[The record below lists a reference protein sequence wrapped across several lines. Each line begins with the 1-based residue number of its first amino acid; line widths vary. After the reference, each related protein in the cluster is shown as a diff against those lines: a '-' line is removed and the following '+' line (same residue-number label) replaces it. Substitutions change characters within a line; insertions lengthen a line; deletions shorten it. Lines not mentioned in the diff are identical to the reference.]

1 MVHVSGRGFS
11 CARNTTLLS
20 RAEPQ
25 FYHRML
31 ETGSDNWWSPRPHP
45 PSRGGQC
52 LAWFP
57 GIEGRSVHLWSASPS
72 PSTPVIIPYA
82 PWHLQRSL
90 SRLLASGHQW
100 SPPSHPLD
108 PHLSQLHPC
117 SSEPRTTRRSLR
129 TDFSTPDP
137 RASARGG
144 FSKRF
149 CGLSVFLCFILK

>member
-1 MVHVSGRGFS
+1 MVHVSGREFS

-72 PSTPVIIPYA
+72 PSTPTSSPTHRGICSEVCHASWPLVTSGPLRPIRWIRA
-82 PWHLQRSL
+82 CL
-90 SRLLASGHQW
+90 SFTHVPQNHRQLDGASGQTFLPQTLEPLHGGV
-100 SPPSHPLD
+100 SPRDSVAFL
-108 PHLSQLHPC
+108 
-117 SSEPRTTRRSLR
+117 
-129 TDFSTPDP
+129 FSCV
-137 RASARGG
+137 S
-144 FSKRF
+144 F
-149 CGLSVFLCFILK
+149 

>member
-1 MVHVSGRGFS
+1 MVHVSGHGFS

-57 GIEGRSVHLWSASPS
+57 GIEGRSVYLWSASPS

-108 PHLSQLHPC
+108 PRLSQLHRQLDGASGQTFLPQTL
-117 SSEPRTTRRSLR
+117 EPLH
-129 TDFSTPDP
+129 
-137 RASARGG
+137 GG
-144 FSKRF
+144 RFSKRF